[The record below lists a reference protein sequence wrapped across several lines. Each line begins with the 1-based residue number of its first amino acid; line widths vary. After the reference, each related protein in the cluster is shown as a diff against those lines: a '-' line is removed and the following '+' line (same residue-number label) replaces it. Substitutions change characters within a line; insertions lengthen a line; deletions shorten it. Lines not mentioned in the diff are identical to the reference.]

1 MCIDLWPGA
10 SAETHGD
17 GVVLQRDARVRIWGC
32 ASNGEIV
39 AIRFLDSTYPTTAE
53 IALKLGMHNP
63 LEWVDQV
70 V

>member
-1 MCIDLWPGA
+1 
-10 SAETHGD
+10 
-17 GVVLQRDARVRIWGC
+17 VVLQRDARVRIWGW
-32 ASNGEIV
+32 ASDGEIV